1 MKDLTVMVLD
11 EADHEFIQMLNN
23 LGAPRNLARVIAYLK
38 NVNEA
43 TSREIERGTE
53 MSCIEVTK
61 AMQALRNLGWIEV
74 SVFKRGDGSR
84 KITYSLKIPLDEIVK
99 HFGEEKL
106 GKSVQEMESIL
117 KLKKLAYSLNRI

>member
-11 EADHEFIQMLNN
+11 EADHEFIQMLRN
-23 LGAPRNLARVIAYLK
+23 LGAPRNVAHVIAYLK
-38 NVNEA
+38 NVNET
-43 TSREIERGTE
+43 TSREIERGTG
-53 MSCIEVTK
+53 MCCTEVTK
-61 AMQALRNLGWIEV
+61 AMQAVRNLGWIEV

-106 GKSVQEMESIL
+106 GKSAQEMESIL
-117 KLKKLAYSLNRI
+117 KLKKLAYSRNHI

>member
-53 MSCIEVTK
+53 MSCTEVTK
-61 AMQALRNLGWIEV
+61 TMQALRNLGWIEV

-117 KLKKLAYSLNRI
+117 KLKKLAYSRNRI